1 MTPAVDTRKPSHAR
15 TPDRGTARLA
25 SGAAGRSTK
34 GARNDGIDAGAVEFD
49 SAESFAEWSMD
60 GMPPL
65 ARRAQPAELLFAMIE
80 RMGGTAS
87 SHWKGMYVNLSI

>member
-1 MTPAVDTRKPSHAR
+1 MTPAVDTRKPSSAR
-15 TPDRGTARLA
+15 TPDRGPARRA
-25 SGAAGRSTK
+25 SGAAGRSARGT
-34 GARNDGIDAGAVEFD
+34 RNDGIDAGAVEFD

>member
-1 MTPAVDTRKPSHAR
+1 MERSWVRVSCSSAR
-15 TPDRGTARLA
+15 SVWRVL
-25 SGAAGRSTK
+25 
-34 GARNDGIDAGAVEFD
+34 GAVEFD

>member
-1 MTPAVDTRKPSHAR
+1 
-15 TPDRGTARLA
+15 
-25 SGAAGRSTK
+25 
-34 GARNDGIDAGAVEFD
+34 
-49 SAESFAEWSMD
+49 MD

>member
-1 MTPAVDTRKPSHAR
+1 M
-15 TPDRGTARLA
+15 
-25 SGAAGRSTK
+25 
-34 GARNDGIDAGAVEFD
+34 FD

>member
-1 MTPAVDTRKPSHAR
+1 MTPAVDTRKPSSAR
-15 TPDRGTARLA
+15 TPDRGTARRT
-25 SGAAGRSTK
+25 SGAAGRSARGT
-34 GARNDGIDAGAVEFD
+34 RNDGIDAGAVEFD